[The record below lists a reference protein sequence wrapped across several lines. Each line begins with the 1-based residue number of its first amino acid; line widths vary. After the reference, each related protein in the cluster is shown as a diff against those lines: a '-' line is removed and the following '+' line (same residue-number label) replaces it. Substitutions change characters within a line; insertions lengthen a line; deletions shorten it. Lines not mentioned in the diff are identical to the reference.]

1 MKRFFAFVWNVIFT
15 AGVFLPLHSLVMELL
30 THACAGQIFD
40 PIPSWRHV
48 LLVLLMP
55 VGLALVA
62 VAKKREDER
71 WKRIG
76 TVAHGLVLGSA
87 LLYVAAMGPMNLAG
101 VILAPF
107 SVLAISEPIIPLLV
121 FAMTGPIAAL
131 IVWLGSVWRV
141 WKWNERRWWIGGLLA
156 GGVLVVIAEL
166 PMVLVHERLL
176 AAETHLRDSEREQGA
191 FEALR
196 TPGQEAF
203 LHRLCYSGGSPGKFG
218 PLGHFFDS
226 RNGFGGMLLRNTGL
240 TTSGFSEETLRTI
253 YFRVTGTPFS
263 DIPPAR
269 PASGSTR
276 GLDWVDDTSR
286 DGFAWDE
293 QRGGDEVGARLK
305 GLSLA
310 SSRMDWHVDAPS
322 ALAHGEWT
330 LEFRNTHANA
340 QEARCQMLL
349 PPGGCVSRLTLWI
362 NGEPREAAFGAKS
375 AVKAAYKQVVT
386 VERRDPVMVN
396 MVGPD
401 RVMTQCFP
409 VPPNGLMK
417 IRLGITTPAENGLRM
432 PLIID
437 RNFVIAEGLKHAVW
451 VQSKAA
457 LGDNSDATDAVK
469 GKDGL
474 WSWQEEVRHAQIADL
489 AFESK
494 EKPAPKVWA
503 EDALAGSGSKFV
515 VQELSE
521 AAEAKKQLIVV
532 IDASAKLVPH
542 AAMIRA
548 ALQKLPG
555 EVLTKIV
562 VSTDAGWDEV
572 KADALS
578 PQTFRG
584 GRDAVPALKAALK
597 HARQSSGEASVVWL
611 HGPQP
616 VDMTG
621 KEVIAQLLE
630 RDAAPPVIHAIG
642 LAHGRNKLLE
652 DLYDTTAL
660 QSGGRWD
667 GSEAGLASELQRVH
681 ELKSLKRVF
690 NHVSAAPTDAPQ
702 VWDQLARHAVFTEV
716 MAAFQGRDHV
726 PEAQAQKAAQH
737 QLVTPYS
744 GAVVLETQ
752 AQYDRAGLKPVDGS
766 TTPQIPSGVPE
777 PSRTLL
783 LMFGLVGLLARR
795 RR

>member
-1 MKRFFAFVWNVIFT
+1 
-15 AGVFLPLHSLVMELL
+15 
-30 THACAGQIFD
+30 
-40 PIPSWRHV
+40 
-48 LLVLLMP
+48 
-55 VGLALVA
+55 
-62 VAKKREDER
+62 
-71 WKRIG
+71 
-76 TVAHGLVLGSA
+76 
-87 LLYVAAMGPMNLAG
+87 
-101 VILAPF
+101 
-107 SVLAISEPIIPLLV
+107 
-121 FAMTGPIAAL
+121 
-131 IVWLGSVWRV
+131 
-141 WKWNERRWWIGGLLA
+141 
-156 GGVLVVIAEL
+156 
-166 PMVLVHERLL
+166 
-176 AAETHLRDSEREQGA
+176 
-191 FEALR
+191 
-196 TPGQEAF
+196 
-203 LHRLCYSGGSPGKFG
+203 
-218 PLGHFFDS
+218 
-226 RNGFGGMLLRNTGL
+226 
-240 TTSGFSEETLRTI
+240 
-253 YFRVTGTPFS
+253 
-263 DIPPAR
+263 
-269 PASGSTR
+269 
-276 GLDWVDDTSR
+276 
-286 DGFAWDE
+286 
-293 QRGGDEVGARLK
+293 
-305 GLSLA
+305 
-310 SSRMDWHVDAPS
+310 
-322 ALAHGEWT
+322 
-330 LEFRNTHANA
+330 
-340 QEARCQMLL
+340 MLL

-375 AVKAAYKQVVT
+375 AVKAAYQQVVT

-417 IRLGITTPAENGLRM
+417 IRLGITAPTEDGLRM

-437 RNFVIAEGLKHAVW
+437 RNFVIADGLKHAVW

-457 LGDNSDATDAVK
+457 LVDNSDATDAVK

-474 WSWQEEVRHAQIADL
+474 WSWQEEVRHAQIANL
-489 AFESK
+489 AFESE

-503 EDALAGSGSKFV
+503 EDALAGSEPKFV

-521 AAEAKKQLIVV
+521 AKEASKQLIVV
-532 IDASAKLVPH
+532 IDASAKLAPH
-542 AAMIRA
+542 ATMIRS
-548 ALQKLPG
+548 
-555 EVLTKIV
+555 VLEKMPARIFA
-562 VSTDAGWDEV
+562 STDAGAEEV
-572 KADALS
+572 KTAAL
-578 PQTFRG
+578 TAKAFRG

-597 HARQSSGEASVVWL
+597 AARQTTGETAIVWL

-642 LAHGRNKLLE
+642 LVQGRNKLLE

-681 ELKSLKRVF
+681 ERKSLKRVF

-716 MAAFQGRDHV
+716 MACFQGRDHV
-726 PEAQAQKAAQH
+726 PETQAQKAAQH

-752 AQYDRAGLKPVDGS
+752 AQYNRAGLKPVDGS

-777 PSRTLL
+777 PSRALL
-783 LMFGLVGLLARR
+783 LLLGLTGLLARR

>member
-15 AGVFLPLHSLVMELL
+15 AGVLLPLHSLVMELV
-30 THACAGQIFD
+30 THACSGQFFD
-40 PIPSWRHV
+40 PIPSWWHV

-62 VAKKREDER
+62 VAKKREDGR

-76 TVAHGLVLGSA
+76 SLAHGVVLGSA
-87 LLYVAAMGPMNLAG
+87 LLYVGAMGPMNLVG
-101 VILAPF
+101 VVMLPF
-107 SVLAISEPIIPLLV
+107 SVLAIGEPIIPLLV
-121 FAMTGPIAAL
+121 LAMTGPIAAL

-141 WKWNERRWWIGGLLA
+141 WRWNERRWWIGGLLA
-156 GGVLVVIAEL
+156 GCVMVVIAEL

-176 AAETHLRDSEREQGA
+176 AAERQLRDNESDPEA
-191 FEALR
+191 FERLR
-196 TPGQEAF
+196 TAGQEAF

-218 PLGHFFDS
+218 PLGHFFDKQ
-226 RNGFGGMLLRNTGL
+226 NGLGGMLLWRTGI
-240 TTSGFSEETLRTI
+240 TTSGFGEEALRTI

-269 PASGSTR
+269 PASGSSR

-293 QRGGDEVGARLK
+293 KRGGDEVGARLK

-310 SSRMDWHVDAPS
+310 TSRMDWHVDAPS

-375 AVKAAYKQVVT
+375 AVKAAYQQVVQ
-386 VERRDPVMVN
+386 VERRDPVLVN

-417 IRLGITTPAENGLRM
+417 IRLGITAPAEDGLRM

-437 RNFVIAEGLKHAVW
+437 RNFVIADGLKHAVW

-457 LGDNSDATDAVK
+457 LVDNSDATDAVK

-474 WSWQEEVRHAQIADL
+474 WSWQEEVRHAQIANL
-489 AFESK
+489 AFESE

-503 EDALAGSGSKFV
+503 EDALAGSEPKFV

-521 AAEAKKQLIVV
+521 AQEAQKQLIVV
-532 IDASAKLVPH
+532 IDASAKLAPH
-542 AAMIRA
+542 AAMIRS
-548 ALQKLPG
+548 ALEKLPAR
-555 EVLTKIV
+555 IFA
-562 VSTDAGWDEV
+562 STDAGAEEV
-572 KADALS
+572 KASAL
-578 PQTFRG
+578 TAKAFRG

-597 HARQSSGEASVVWL
+597 AARQTTGETAIVWL

-642 LAHGRNKLLE
+642 LVQGRNKLLE

-681 ELKSLKRVF
+681 ERKSLKRIF

-716 MAAFQGRDHV
+716 MAAFQGRDRV
-726 PEAQAQKAAQH
+726 PEAQAKKAAQH

-752 AQYDRAGLKPVDGS
+752 AQYNRAGLKPVDGS

-777 PSRTLL
+777 PSRALL
-783 LMFGLVGLLARR
+783 LLLGLTGLLARR